1 MGILSDLRG
10 RLLPP
15 SSRSFHELFAEVL
28 WLHDDVRAL
37 RRETAALRE
46 EIASLR
52 RGSFERLDAH
62 DTHSKMMLWP
72 VLARDGET
80 DVEVKLRF
88 FQGLPQAQGDFR
100 LLQLGCGQLL
110 FGFDGVLR
118 HSYGD
123 YLELPADIH
132 SHFHHVPCELLSE
145 EAVRGAI
152 RRSFSEVLNA

>member
-1 MGILSDLRG
+1 MGILSDSRG

-15 SSRSFHELFAEVL
+15 SSRSFHELFAEAL

-72 VLARDGET
+72 VFARDGEI

-88 FQGLPQAQGDFR
+88 FQELPQAQDDFR
-100 LLQLGCGQLL
+100 LLQLGCSQLL
-110 FGFDGVLR
+110 FGFDGALR

-132 SHFHHVPCELLSE
+132 SHFHHVPCKLLSE
-145 EAVRGAI
+145 EAVRDAI
-152 RRSFSEVLNA
+152 RRSFSEVSNA